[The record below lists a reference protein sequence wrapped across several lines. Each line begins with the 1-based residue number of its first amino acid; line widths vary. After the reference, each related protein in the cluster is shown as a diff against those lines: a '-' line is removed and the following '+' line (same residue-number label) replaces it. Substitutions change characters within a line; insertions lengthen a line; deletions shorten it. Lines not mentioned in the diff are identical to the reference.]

1 MEKGL
6 PVVSVLSVEN
16 NKTTTPAPT
25 HTPVS
30 ASTPALSLSQQ
41 PASSV
46 IQTEPQEGWVAA
58 GGGGGGGGGGG
69 VPPPINAQPVQPPAA
84 GATGS
89 PTDTSSSYHNHQHHQ
104 HHIIIAPS
112 LFSPFSSPFSHHHSL
127 DIPLPQAPASAL
139 LPPRTT
145 STIIITLTI
154 TIIIIIITIIIIIII
169 IITILTSPLT
179 RYPPST
185 GTSIGTSPSKNHK
198 HHRRKEEHKDP
209 RESLYPP
216 FSGSTTHP
224 IILLEVLS
232 THPVNTDC
240 QCNLSIHSLNISS
253 PSTHSLPLHPL
264 H

>member
-145 STIIITLTI
+145 STTAEKRSTRTPERVCIPRSQVAPHTRSYYLKCFQHTRSTQIVNAIYQFTL
-154 TIIIIIITIIIIIII
+154 
-169 IITILTSPLT
+169 
-179 RYPPST
+179 
-185 GTSIGTSPSKNHK
+185 
-198 HHRRKEEHKDP
+198 
-209 RESLYPP
+209 
-216 FSGSTTHP
+216 
-224 IILLEVLS
+224 
-232 THPVNTDC
+232 
-240 QCNLSIHSLNISS
+240 
-253 PSTHSLPLHPL
+253 
-264 H
+264 